1 MASMKSAVR
10 SLANDIKGVMAPL
23 VKDNKNV
30 KKFLVDSGA
39 ALGGLA
45 GPLGSA
51 AGVHFARRISKL
63 IGSGDYSVNQVRVN
77 SLINPAGADPV
88 ASFQAAGGANC
99 LRIRHREFLGD
110 VTTGGVAGQFTN
122 YSYPINVGL
131 RETFP
136 FLSQVADNYEEYVMG
151 GLVFEFI
158 STASPYLATSALGS
172 IIASMEYNPTAPPFT
187 SKYQMENSANAVSN
201 RLDKSIMYGVECAHG
216 VNPQNSYFIRT
227 GASAAPLTSTDMGTF
242 QIAVAPGNGVPTNSV
257 VGELWVTYDVC
268 LDRPVLNAN
277 RPGVVRLTRGT
288 VSTTNIFGSTQS
300 TTNYS
305 SGILSGTTVTGTVI
319 TLPSTLV
326 PGDVIR
332 VTNYWSGT
340 AGAVSIGAF
349 GLVGLTLLN
358 AWANNSASQEVGPAA
373 SVTSA
378 AAILDTWLQVTS
390 VKGPYTITANATNTG
405 PLSGTTATDIT
416 ITSYGNAVVGSAPW

>member
-1 MASMKSAVR
+1 MSSMKNAMR
-10 SLANDIKGVMAPL
+10 GLATDIKGALAPL

-39 ALGGLA
+39 AIGGLA

-51 AGVHFARRISKL
+51 AGVHFARRLSKL
-63 IGSGDYSVNQVRVN
+63 IGSGDYSMNQVRVN
-77 SLINPAGADPV
+77 SLINPAGADPI
-88 ASFQAAGGANC
+88 ASFQAMGGANC

-110 VTTGGVAGQFTN
+110 VTTSAVAGEFKN
-122 YSYPINVGL
+122 YSYPINAGL

-172 IIASMEYNPTAPPFT
+172 IVASMEYNPTAPPYV

-216 VNPQNSYFIRT
+216 TNPQNSYFIRT
-227 GASAAPLTSTDMGTF
+227 GHSDAPLTATDMGTF
-242 QIAVAPGNGVPTNSV
+242 QIAVAPGVGVPTNSV

-277 RPGVVRLTRGT
+277 RPGVVRSTRGT
-288 VSTTNIFGSTQS
+288 VSATNIFGAIQS
-300 TTNYS
+300 TTNYT
-305 SGILSGTTVTGTVI
+305 SGILSGTTISPTVI
-319 TLPSTLV
+319 TLPSSLV
-326 PGDVIR
+326 LGDVIR
-332 VTNYWSGT
+332 LTNYWSGT
-340 AGAVSIGAF
+340 AAGVTIGAF
-349 GLVGLTLLN
+349 TLVGLTLLN
-358 AWANNSASQEVGPAA
+358 AVANNTASQEVGPAA
-373 SVTSA
+373 AVVSA
-378 AAILDTWLQVTS
+378 TAILDTWVQVTS
-390 VKGPYTITANATNTG
+390 VKGPYTITANATNSGPFTG
-405 PLSGTTATDIT
+405 STLTDIT
-416 ITSYGNAVVGSAPW
+416 ITSYGNAVIGDTPW